1 MLKKESIQK
10 RIAFHKARYE
20 KALEKNDLDKAE
32 FHCEELYAWEMLL
45 LEYQVN

>member
-10 RIAFHKARYE
+10 KIAFHKDRYI

-32 FHCEELYAWEMLL
+32 FHNEELYSWEMLL
-45 LEYQVN
+45 LNYQD